1 MFRECLEMDDEEV
14 SFIVAAD
21 EVGDLVEDSS
31 DMGVERKRQ
40 REGKKGVCERE
51 YKRYWSL

>member
-21 EVGDLVEDSS
+21 EVGDLFCEVLSVRSGQGRNDLIA
-31 DMGVERKRQ
+31 VI
-40 REGKKGVCERE
+40 EGQF
-51 YKRYWSL
+51 L